1 MSKSGKAPKITSNRD
16 CLKYQ
21 EIVNNKNKALK
32 LFTYIVYS
40 KHMDVITPPLKSPT
54 PSAYKHRCGQL
65 CVLLFPNN
73 NLKLKQSKRMITDGY
88 GFICRHAVP
97 VFFFPMSN
105 IKTYLTVT
113 LIYILNEVSKFFK
126 CLKIAYRSEMRKI
139 LSQAFTDD
147 LLSLYLVY

>member
-1 MSKSGKAPKITSNRD
+1 MWSTVRI
-16 CLKYQ
+16 
-21 EIVNNKNKALK
+21 IV
-32 LFTYIVYS
+32 
-40 KHMDVITPPLKSPT
+40 PE
-54 PSAYKHRCGQL
+54 Q
-65 CVLLFPNN
+65 
-73 NLKLKQSKRMITDGY
+73 QSKTQTIKADDY
-88 GFICRHAVP
+88 GWLWFHLQTRSSSL
-97 VFFFPMSN
+97 FFFPMSN

>member
-1 MSKSGKAPKITSNRD
+1 MYKYSNSPISIRIFNVKIGKSSKNYQQSTY

-65 CVLLFPNN
+65 
-73 NLKLKQSKRMITDGY
+73 
-88 GFICRHAVP
+88 HAYYC
-97 VFFFPMSN
+97 SRTT
-105 IKTYLTVT
+105 I
-113 LIYILNEVSKFFK
+113 
-126 CLKIAYRSEMRKI
+126 
-139 LSQAFTDD
+139 
-147 LLSLYLVY
+147 

>member
-1 MSKSGKAPKITSNRD
+1 MRI
-16 CLKYQ
+16 
-21 EIVNNKNKALK
+21 IV
-32 LFTYIVYS
+32 
-40 KHMDVITPPLKSPT
+40 PE
-54 PSAYKHRCGQL
+54 Q
-65 CVLLFPNN
+65 
-73 NLKLKQSKRMITDGY
+73 QSKTQTIKADEY
-88 GFICRHAVP
+88 GWLCFHLQTRSSSL
-97 VFFFPMSN
+97 FFPMSK